1 MKSHCL
7 AVLAAALVATTA
19 VSTMTCQ
26 GADVAPR
33 VDFQARPRMIVITAD
48 SQPLATYVYSD
59 PDISR
64 PYFKDIHAPGG
75 IQVTRHHPPREGI
88 DPTDHAHY
96 HPGLWLAFGDLSGV
110 DSWRNKARVEHVEFL
125 QAPTVSGN
133 RGSFTVRNRYLHE
146 ARIVCEEIC
155 AYTFLVRPSG
165 YLILWDSVFRSERS
179 DFWFGDQEE
188 MGLGVRVA
196 TPIMVKSKQGGRILD
211 SAGRRNEKGIW
222 GKQAAWCDYSG
233 PMEGVFAGV
242 TVMPDPDNFRP
253 CWWHTRDYGFMAA
266 NPFGRA
272 AFRAGSTSKV
282 PVKAGQSF
290 RLAYGILLHAGPSEN
305 DVDLQAAYE
314 DYLTVLRHTREDESE
329 GGQR

>member
-1 MKSHCL
+1 MKSHCF
-7 AVLAAALVATTA
+7 AVLAVAFATRIA
-19 VSTMTCQ
+19 VPTMTCQ
-26 GADVAPR
+26 GAQVTHR
-33 VDFQARPRMIVITAD
+33 VDFQARPRMIVVTAD

-64 PYFKDIHAPGG
+64 PYFKDIYVPGG

-96 HPGLWLAFGDLSGV
+96 HPGLWLAFGDLSGA
-110 DSWRNKARVEHVEFL
+110 DSWRNKARVKHVEFV

-133 RGSFTVRNRYLHE
+133 QGRFTVRNRYLNE
-146 ARIVCEEIC
+146 GRTVCEEIC
-155 AYTFLVRPSG
+155 KYTFLLRPAG
-165 YLILWDSVFRSERS
+165 YLILWDSAFRSDRG

-188 MGLGVRVA
+188 MGLGLRVA

-233 PMEGVFAGV
+233 PMEAAFAGV
-242 TVMPDPDNFRP
+242 TIMPDPDNFRA
-253 CWWHTRDYGFMAA
+253 CWWHTRDYGFMTA

-272 AFRAGSTSKV
+272 AFRAGPTSKV
-282 PVKAGQSF
+282 PVEKGESF
-290 RLAYGILLHAGPSEN
+290 RLSYGILLHADASES

-314 DYLTVLRHTREDESE
+314 DYISVLRQIREDANR
-329 GGQR
+329 GAQR

>member
-1 MKSHCL
+1 MKSPT
-7 AVLAAALVATTA
+7 AQTWVLAFAATISLCA
-19 VSTMTCQ
+19 MTCQ
-26 GADVAPR
+26 GADVAHR
-33 VDFQARPRMIVITAD
+33 VDLQARPRMIVITAD

-64 PYFKDIHAPGG
+64 PYFKDLHVPSG

-88 DPTDHAHY
+88 DPADHAHY
-96 HPGLWLAFGDLSGV
+96 HPGLWLAFGDLSGA
-110 DSWRNKARVEHVEFL
+110 DSWRNKARVEHVEFV

-133 RGSFTVRNRYLHE
+133 RASFTVRNRYLNDG
-146 ARIVCEEIC
+146 RTVCEEIC
-155 AYTFLVRPSG
+155 EYTFLVRPAG
-165 YLILWDSVFRSERS
+165 YLILWDSAFRSGRS

-211 SAGRRNEKGIW
+211 SAGRKNEKGIW
-222 GKQAAWCDYSG
+222 GKQAAWCNYSG
-233 PMEGVFAGV
+233 PMEGIFAGV
-242 TVMPDPDNFRP
+242 TIMPDPGNFRP

-272 AFRAGSTSKV
+272 AFRAGPTSKV
-282 PVKAGQSF
+282 PVKKGESF
-290 RLAYGILLHAGPSEN
+290 RLSYGILLHADASES

-314 DYLTVLRHTREDESE
+314 DYISVLRHMREDTNR
-329 GGQR
+329 GAQR